1 LLSIFLITISDISV
15 SKIKIEKQKN
25 KIARCLF
32 YIYSLQTVAIIVTYT
47 LIKLTSHYHDDVAI
61 SEFDVMKT
69 RHVGIIY
76 MTWI

>member
-32 YIYSLQTVAIIVTYT
+32 T